1 MTATQPAIS
10 VSLMNKL
17 NKTLFSSII
26 KESERE
32 K

>member
-1 MTATQPAIS
+1 MTAIQPAINVFLS
-10 VSLMNKL
+10 YKL